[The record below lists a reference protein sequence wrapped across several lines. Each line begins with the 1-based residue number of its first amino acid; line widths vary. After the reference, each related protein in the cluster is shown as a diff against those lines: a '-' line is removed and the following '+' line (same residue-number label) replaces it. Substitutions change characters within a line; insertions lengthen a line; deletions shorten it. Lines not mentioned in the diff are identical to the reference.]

1 MDYLGEG
8 KKEKQR
14 QATYKWQWDA
24 VREFANQDNI
34 YHKLQKE
41 SD

>member
-1 MDYLGEG
+1 MDYNN
-8 KKEKQR
+8 KKEV
-14 QATYKWQWDA
+14 TFKWQWDA

-34 YHKLQKE
+34 YHKLSKE